1 MYTFIHT
8 PVYGHAVY
16 GEILSRVKKGAVFLD
31 VGTGFKQELRRLA
44 ADGAPGRNMR
54 ALDVSSDFWELGYD
68 LFKDRG
74 RLDAKLIVA
83 DVLAMGDGNG
93 ELNAL
98 KATVDVIHTGN
109 FFHLFDW
116 NDQAEALKRLVV
128 LTRVGALLV
137 GHQTGR
143 KPAKCT
149 LIRGEPRFYHDEE
162 SWQKMWD
169 EVGEATGTTWALE
182 VEVGEHDILGLKQ
195 DDFIWMGPYA
205 RALRFVATRRT

>member
-1 MYTFIHT
+1 M
-8 PVYGHAVY
+8 YGHAVY
-16 GEILSRVKKGAVFLD
+16 AEILSRVKKGGIFLD
-31 VGTGFKQELRRLA
+31 VGTGFGQELRRLT
-44 ADGAPGRNMR
+44 ADGAPGRSMH
-54 ALDVSSDFWELGYD
+54 AIDLSSDFWELGYL

-74 RLDAKLIVA
+74 RLDARLIIA
-83 DVLAMGDGNG
+83 DVLATDDGNG
-93 ELNAL
+93 ELKAL
-98 KATVDVIHTGN
+98 KAKVDVIHTGS

-116 NDQAEALKRLVV
+116 SDQAEALKRLVV

-143 KPAKCT
+143 KPAQCT

-162 SWQKMWD
+162 SWRKMWN

-205 RALRFVATRRT
+205 RALRFVARRIS